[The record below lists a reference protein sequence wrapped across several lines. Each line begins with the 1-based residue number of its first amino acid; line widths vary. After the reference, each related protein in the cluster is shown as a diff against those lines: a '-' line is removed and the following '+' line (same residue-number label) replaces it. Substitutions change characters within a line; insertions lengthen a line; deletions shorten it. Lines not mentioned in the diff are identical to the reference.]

1 MIKLAAG
8 IVLSMLIGAACRWFD
23 VPTPSPPRLEGA
35 LLVIAM
41 TLGYIVADKLIATKF
56 VAKGPATTQQM
67 CGGPTGKPASH
78 G

>member
-8 IVLSMLIGAACRWFD
+8 IVLSMMIGAACRWFD

-41 TLGYIVADKLIATKF
+41 TLGYIVTDKLIAAKF
-56 VAKGPATTQQM
+56 IAKGPATTQQM

>member
-8 IVLSMLIGAACRWFD
+8 IILSMLIGAACRWFD

-41 TLGYIVADKLIATKF
+41 TLGYIVADRLIATKF
-56 VAKGPATTQQM
+56 ITKGPATTQHM
-67 CGGPTGKPASH
+67 CGGPTGKPPSH
-78 G
+78 A